1 MNLEPEIMLLEGLHI
16 PLTTPFH
23 PDGRLNLP
31 KLAANVVRYSKS
43 SAAGLLVLG
52 PSGEPTLLTD
62 DETHEVLRVAV
73 QAAAPEKI
81 LIAGI
86 SRDSVHAT
94 LDLAEFA
101 AEQNYD
107 AILVGV
113 PDFLALESGYS
124 RLDSDQRPI
133 PLSKNSLL
141 ERRTFFQTVA
151 DSSPLPVILLNMP
164 SRTIPVPVARTVSS
178 HPNIIGLYGTN
189 YSVEIQSALIASLLD
204 HTASIKR
211 EDTVTP
217 TFAAVT
223 ARMKAAATQASAS
236 LVSAD
241 SLAADRT
248 AAATTAAEAP
258 PTPSLRTRTKSVG
271 FQIICTN
278 APRMLDALNSG
289 AVGIAPPIAAAAP
302 QACYEVFA
310 AWKDQDQPLAQEK
323 QQRLLDA
330 ALLAGTFEAGAL
342 KYAADLNG
350 YFGGLPRLPHLPPT
364 GIQRA
369 ALEQLM
375 KQLRN

>member
-1 MNLEPEIMLLEGLHI
+1 LNLKTMLLEGLHI

-31 KLAANVVRYSKS
+31 KLAANIVRYSKS
-43 SAAGLLVLG
+43 PAAGLVVLG
-52 PSGEPTLLTD
+52 PSGEPTLLSD
-62 DETHEVLRVAV
+62 DETREVLRIA
-73 QAAAPEKI
+73 AESAAPEKV

-86 SRDSVHAT
+86 SRDSVRAT
-94 LDLAEFA
+94 LALANFA

-113 PDFLALESGYS
+113 PDFLAPESGHS
-124 RLDSDQRPI
+124 RLDSNQRPI
-133 PLSKNSLL
+133 PLSKQWHL
-141 ERRTFFQTVA
+141 ELPTFFQAVA
-151 DSSPLPVILLNMP
+151 DRSPLPVVLLNVRG
-164 SRTIPVPVARTVSS
+164 RTIPLSVARSVSS
-178 HPNIIGLYGTN
+178 HPNIIGLFGAG
-189 YSVEIQSALIASLLD
+189 QSNAVQSTVIASLLS
-204 HTASIKR
+204 HTAGIKR
-211 EDTVTP
+211 EVAVTP

-223 ARMKAAATQASAS
+223 TRMKAAATHASAS

-241 SLAADRT
+241 SLAADR
-248 AAATTAAEAP
+248 AASATTTAETP
-258 PTPSLRTRTKSVG
+258 PTPPLRTRTKTVG

-289 AVGIAPPIAAAAP
+289 AAGIAPPIAAAAP

-310 AWKDQDQPLAQEK
+310 AWKDLDQPLAQEK
-323 QQRLLDA
+323 QQRLLEA

-342 KYAADLNG
+342 KYAAGLNG

-364 GIQRA
+364 GSQRA

>member
-1 MNLEPEIMLLEGLHI
+1 MLLEGLHI

-43 SAAGLLVLG
+43 PAAGLVVLG
-52 PSGEPTLLTD
+52 ASGEPTLLTD
-62 DETHEVLRVAV
+62 EETRDVLRTVA
-73 QAAAPEKI
+73 QAAAPEKV

-86 SRDSVHAT
+86 SRDSVRAT
-94 LDLAEFA
+94 LALANFA

-113 PDFLALESGYS
+113 PDFLAPESGYS
-124 RLDSDQRPI
+124 RLDSNQRPI
-133 PLSKNSLL
+133 PLSKNSLI

-151 DSSPLPVILLNMP
+151 DRSPLPVILLNMP
-164 SRTIPVPVARTVSS
+164 SRTITIPVARTVSS

-189 YSVEIQSALIASLLD
+189 YSVEIQSALIASLLN

-223 ARMKAAATQASAS
+223 ARMK
-236 LVSAD
+236 
-241 SLAADRT
+241 LAAIST
-248 AAATTAAEAP
+248 APLISAYTLAGNSATAVAEP
-258 PTPSLRTRTKSVG
+258 PAIPALRTRTKTVG

-323 QQRLLDA
+323 QQRLLEA

-364 GIQRA
+364 GSQRA

>member
-1 MNLEPEIMLLEGLHI
+1 MLLEGLHI

-31 KLAANVVRYSKS
+31 KLAANIVRYSKS
-43 SAAGLLVLG
+43 PAAGLVVLG
-52 PSGEPTLLTD
+52 PSGEPTLLSD
-62 DETHEVLRVAV
+62 DETREVLRIA
-73 QAAAPEKI
+73 AESAAPEKV

-86 SRDSVHAT
+86 SRDSVRAT
-94 LDLAEFA
+94 LALANFA

-113 PDFLALESGYS
+113 PSVLATGSPDAAAAS
-124 RLDSDQRPI
+124 RRE
-133 PLSKNSLL
+133 LL
-141 ERRTFFQTVA
+141 LYFQTIA
-151 DSSPLPVILLNMP
+151 DRSPLPVVLFSSRDRRIPLDATVELAAHPRIL
-164 SRTIPVPVARTVSS
+164 
-178 HPNIIGLYGTN
+178 G
-189 YSVEIQSALIASLLD
+189 LLD
-204 HTASIKR
+204 DVALPDEIEAILRHTAAIKR
-211 EDTVTP
+211 EVNVTHL
-217 TFAAVT
+217 FAAVT
-223 ARMKAAATQASAS
+223 TRMKAAATHASAS

-241 SLAADRT
+241 SLAADR
-248 AAATTAAEAP
+248 AASATTTAETP
-258 PTPSLRTRTKSVG
+258 PTPPLRTRTKTVG

-289 AVGIAPPIAAAAP
+289 AAGIAPPIAAAAP

-323 QQRLLDA
+323 QQRLLEA

-342 KYAADLNG
+342 KYAAGLNG

-364 GIQRA
+364 GSQRA

>member
-1 MNLEPEIMLLEGLHI
+1 LNLEPEIMLLEGLHI

-223 ARMKAAATQASAS
+223 ARMK
-236 LVSAD
+236 
-241 SLAADRT
+241 LAAIST
-248 AAATTAAEAP
+248 APLISAYTLSGNSATAVAEP
-258 PTPSLRTRTKSVG
+258 PAIPALRTRTKTVG

-323 QQRLLDA
+323 QQRLLEA